1 MLSAAPAFAQQLAA
15 QLYVTGLDQPV
26 GVFQNPTFPN
36 VQHVLEKP
44 GRIRTIQNG
53 SLLPTPFLDI
63 VGRVRSDGEMGLLG
77 LAFAPDYNTSG
88 RFWVYY
94 TNAAMSS
101 VIARFHRSAGDALQ
115 ADPNAEFDLR
125 FPVENGSP

>member
-1 MLSAAPAFAQQLAA
+1 MKKQVLWSSVLVLWLSAAPAFAQQLAA

-26 GVFQNPTFPN
+26 GVFQNPTFTN

-53 SLLPTPFLDI
+53 VLLPTPFLDI
-63 VGRVRSDGEMGLLG
+63 VSRVRSDGEMGLLG

-88 RFWVYY
+88 RFWV
-94 TNAAMSS
+94 
-101 VIARFHRSAGDALQ
+101 
-115 ADPNAEFDLR
+115 
-125 FPVENGSP
+125 